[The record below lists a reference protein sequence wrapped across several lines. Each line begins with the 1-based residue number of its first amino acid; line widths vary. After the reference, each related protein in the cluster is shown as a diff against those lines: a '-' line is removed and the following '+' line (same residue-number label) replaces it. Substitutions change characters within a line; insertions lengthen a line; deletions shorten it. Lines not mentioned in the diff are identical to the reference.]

1 MNAKAVIVIGFLL
14 AVGAIF
20 FFQWKNKQQTWP
32 SGSLQSGASVKGS
45 KDAVEISFL
54 YSTEKKEW
62 IEASTS
68 AFTKEHPDIS
78 VKLLGKGS
86 LDAAQALVDGKEK
99 PILWSPA
106 DSLVLNLGGADYET
120 KTGARL
126 FAPEGSEDAPQ
137 ALVITPLVFVVWE
150 DRAQV
155 LLKAGK
161 GQINWK
167 LLRDAVSSNQGW
179 SAIGGNPDWGFVK
192 LGAYGSDPIE
202 FWVECAALDDAGVLQ
217 EDRRPSGGGPA
228 KARVPGVYSRHRER
242 SNWVRSLDRNVHDR
256 HDPIRPLEI

>member
-20 FFQWKNKQQTWP
+20 FFQWKNKQQTGP

-99 PILWSPA
+99 AYPVEPCGLAGAQSGRGRLRDENRSSVVCAGGFRGCSAGAGDYPLGVRRLGRSSSSP
-106 DSLVLNLGGADYET
+106 SQGGQGADQLEVA
-120 KTGARL
+120 ARCGVIE
-126 FAPEGSEDAPQ
+126 PG
-137 ALVITPLVFVVWE
+137 LV
-150 DRAQV
+150 R
-155 LLKAGK
+155 
-161 GQINWK
+161 
-167 LLRDAVSSNQGW
+167 
-179 SAIGGNPDWGFVK
+179 
-192 LGAYGSDPIE
+192 
-202 FWVECAALDDAGVLQ
+202 
-217 EDRRPSGGGPA
+217 DRRQ
-228 KARVPGVYSRHRER
+228 SRLGLR
-242 SNWVRSLDRNVHDR
+242 
-256 HDPIRPLEI
+256 

>member
-86 LDAAQALVDGKEK
+86 LDGM
-99 PILWSPA
+99 
-106 DSLVLNLGGADYET
+106 
-120 KTGARL
+120 
-126 FAPEGSEDAPQ
+126 
-137 ALVITPLVFVVWE
+137 
-150 DRAQV
+150 
-155 LLKAGK
+155 
-161 GQINWK
+161 
-167 LLRDAVSSNQGW
+167 LR
-179 SAIGGNPDWGFVK
+179 
-192 LGAYGSDPIE
+192 
-202 FWVECAALDDAGVLQ
+202 
-217 EDRRPSGGGPA
+217 RR
-228 KARVPGVYSRHRER
+228 
-242 SNWVRSLDRNVHDR
+242 W
-256 HDPIRPLEI
+256 